1 MVAQTAVNHLV
12 RGSRNQDN
20 RFPMPKEFYTEK
32 DIEDLFNRGVRS
44 LQVTEN
50 VVLTELAYEKAKRLD
65 FQLITDRADNPPAA
79 PVRPYISEQ
88 QARRPVPTIGPLTPA
103 REAQPKPASSAVRET
118 SPGTSQGQ
126 MESDVEQRIRSAVI
140 ARLGN
145 QVDAKLLDNIIHRV
159 VKGVGLK

>member
-1 MVAQTAVNHLV
+1 
-12 RGSRNQDN
+12 
-20 RFPMPKEFYTEK
+20 MPKEFYTEK
-32 DIEDLFNRGVRS
+32 DIEDLFQRGIRS

-50 VVLTELAYEKAKRLD
+50 VVLTELAYEKARRLD

-88 QARRPVPTIGPLTPA
+88 QTSRPVPTIGPATPST
-103 REAQPKPASSAVRET
+103 P
-118 SPGTSQGQ
+118 SQQ
-126 MESDVEQRIRSAVI
+126 QQAIPNTNEIEKRIRSAVI